1 MATTSMQSPMTPV
14 TASRPHGGPISIGSL
29 VNHEELHRANYGSFD
44 HGLGVSN
51 YPYLH
56 GFSASEDSLY
66 YNTPE
71 SSLSPR
77 SEEFVR
83 HPHRQSISSASSVVD
98 YHPSVTSPLVH
109 NILPSNVW
117 PSLPTPPTYFPTT
130 IGEDG
135 GLYAPVSLFL
145 PHRSLICAE
154 ADQAKS
160 DLQPLSSFSDLDGY
174 AYDCIRRELS
184 SAFGVI
190 STGIFDN
197 VRWENCLNNYWQYFH
212 PSFPI
217 LHQPTFFT
225 TKPSPLLTGAMVA
238 IGSQYDSRPD
248 AKQYSMALLEICTRL
263 LKGRSETIKSSSK
276 LADMQIVLL
285 LETLRRFRSR
295 RTDTEVSS
303 RFRTLYTGI
312 SETRQWATTNPLAV
326 FRNLQPNY
334 TADELANA
342 HRFWVDL
349 ETKRRIGHAAFCL
362 DTTQA
367 VLFEQPL
374 TVMRHSPPRL
384 RTTDLKPPIA
394 FPCDNDLWETSP
406 VKKWAERAAK
416 ANDTDLASATT
427 EAATEAATT
436 DLDPFQSHLLLS
448 HLIASSGSSTPASAE
463 NALASLSNL
472 PNNHPMSFTYSAFL
486 AAEHTH
492 IRDLLLVSGESW
504 ILSRKIEDPTAFDA
518 AKTRLRT
525 WVDAR
530 TDSLTALWHAT
541 NLLRSVIDI
550 DTPPERGELA
560 HFRNTH
566 ALHEGWCLYIS
577 CLIVWAYGYSAN
589 LALMP
594 GPPISSAAST
604 ISEAHSTSTASSS
617 GERSQTYNHPA
628 VMDAGDADAEMRE
641 YLRAT
646 RVSSA
651 EHLKNLDANIVGR
664 THGLLESVR
673 LRKIANGQGGG
684 GLMNEAERI
693 LYRLVEGRS
702 RLSHF

>member
-1 MATTSMQSPMTPV
+1 M
-14 TASRPHGGPISIGSL
+14 L
-29 VNHEELHRANYGSFD
+29 K
-44 HGLGVSN
+44 
-51 YPYLH
+51 
-56 GFSASEDSLY
+56 
-66 YNTPE
+66 
-71 SSLSPR
+71 
-77 SEEFVR
+77 
-83 HPHRQSISSASSVVD
+83 
-98 YHPSVTSPLVH
+98 
-109 NILPSNVW
+109 
-117 PSLPTPPTYFPTT
+117 
-130 IGEDG
+130 
-135 GLYAPVSLFL
+135 
-145 PHRSLICAE
+145 LI
-154 ADQAKS
+154 QAKP

-197 VRWENCLNNYWQYFH
+197 VRWQNCLNNYWQFFH
-212 PSFPI
+212 PSLPI

-263 LKGRSETIKSSSK
+263 LRGRTEAIKSSSK
-276 LADMQIVLL
+276 LAEMQIVLL
-285 LETLRRFRSR
+285 LEALRRFRSR

-312 SETRQWATTNPLAV
+312 SEARQWATTNPLAV
-326 FRNLQPNY
+326 FRNLQPNS

-362 DTTQA
+362 DTQQA

-374 TVMRHSPPRL
+374 TVIRHSPPRL
-384 RTTDLKPPIA
+384 RTTDLKQPIA

-416 ANDTDLASATT
+416 AKDVDLN
-427 EAATEAATT
+427 AATADATTT

-448 HLIASSGSSTPASAE
+448 HLIANSSSSSPTSAE
-463 NALASLSNL
+463 AALSSLSKL
-472 PNNHPMSFTYSAFL
+472 PNTHPMSFTYSAFL

-504 ILSRKIEDPTAFDA
+504 LLSRKIDDPTAFDA
-518 AKTRLRT
+518 AKARLRT
-525 WVDAR
+525 WVDQR
-530 TDSLTALWHAT
+530 TDSVTALWHAT

-550 DTPPERGELA
+550 DATPERGELTG
-560 HFRNTH
+560 FGDTN
-566 ALHEGWCLYIS
+566 ALHEGWCLYLS
-577 CLIVWAYGYSAN
+577 CLVVWAYGYKASLS
-589 LALMP
+589 LAP
-594 GPPISSAAST
+594 SQNISSAAST
-604 ISEAHSTSTASSS
+604 ISESHSTSTASS
-617 GERSQTYNHPA
+617 GRSQPFNHPT
-628 VMDAGDADAEMRE
+628 VMDMSDADAEMRE

-646 RVSSA
+646 RVPSP
-651 EHLKNLDANIVGR
+651 EYLRNLDANAIGR

-673 LRKIANGQGGG
+673 LRKIANGLGGG
-684 GLMNEAERI
+684 ALLNEAERV